1 MNEIEVETP
10 ETKDKEETPIM
21 EIVEENNF
29 LDEFLGNTSNVEKPG
44 HRRRSS
50 SFMKTG
56 FASLAHNEDDE
67 KELESFFR

>member
-1 MNEIEVETP
+1 VVE
-10 ETKDKEETPIM
+10 DNVLDFI
-21 EIVEENNF
+21 ENN
-29 LDEFLGNTSNVEKPG
+29 ERGGSNAKKG

-67 KELESFFR
+67 KELE